1 MPNYHIKFS
10 AQEPVWGEID
20 VVPANN
26 PGEAEDFATDE
37 INNLYP
43 EYTDIEIV
51 EVSEIKI

>member
-1 MPNYHIKFS
+1 MPNYRIKFS

-20 VVPANN
+20 VLPANT

-37 INNLYP
+37 INSLYP

-51 EVSEIKI
+51 EVSEING